1 MTDPIVL
8 LGGGIASGAAA
19 QTLRAEGY
27 DGPLVLIGAE
37 DAPPYERPPLSKDY
51 LRGETGRDDLPLPP
65 ADWYEEADVDLRLGA
80 PATAIDPGA
89 HEVEVGGG
97 DRLRYRSLLIATG
110 GRPRVFQ
117 EPSERILYLRR
128 IGDAERIR
136 DHLGEGKRLVIVGA
150 GFIGCEVAASA
161 HSIGTEVTMI
171 NGVKVPLERVLGLEM
186 GRVLREVHEERGV
199 EVVMEQMVA
208 SIEETAGGAVVEIE
222 DGRRFEGDAVVVGV
236 GMVPNTEL
244 AEEAGLDV
252 ERGILVDAACRTSAP
267 DVFAAGDVASHDH
280 PVFGRIRVEHYDN
293 ALKMGAH
300 AAKVM
305 LGSDEPFDDPH
316 WFWSDQYDQN
326 LQMAGFAFTWDDVVV
341 RGSVEDRDFTA
352 FYLSDGVVRSV
363 LAFNRGR
370 DARRGMKLVAAEAGP
385 DPQALRDDDTDLRD
399 LLPSE

>member
-19 QTLRAEGY
+19 QTLRADGY
-27 DGPLVLIGAE
+27 EGPLVLVGE
-37 DAPPYERPPLSKDY
+37 EETPPYERPPLSKAF
-51 LRGETGRDDLPLPP
+51 LRSESGRPDLPLPP
-65 ADWYEEADVDLRLGA
+65 EDWYREHDVDLRLGVR
-80 PATAIDPGA
+80 ATAIDPGA
-89 HEVEVGGG
+89 HEVRVEGG
-97 DRLRYRSLLIATG
+97 DRIRYRSLLVATG

-128 IGDAERIR
+128 IEDAERIR
-136 DHLGEGKRLVIVGA
+136 DHIGEGKRLVVVGA

-161 HSIGTEVTMI
+161 RSIGTDVTMI

-186 GRVLREVHEERGV
+186 GRVLQEIHEEHGV

-208 SIEETAGGAVVEIE
+208 SIEGTAEGATVETQ

-252 ERGILVDAACRTSAP
+252 DRGILVDAACRASAP
-267 DVFAAGDVASHDH
+267 DVLAAGDVANHAH
-280 PVFGRIRVEHYDN
+280 PIFGRVRVEHYDN

-326 LQMAGFAFTWDDVVV
+326 LQMAGFAFTWDDVIV
-341 RGSVEDRDFTA
+341 RGSVDDRDCTC
-352 FYLSDGVVRSV
+352 FYVADGVVRSV
-363 LAFNRGR
+363 LAINRPR
-370 DARRGMKLVAAEAGP
+370 DARRGMKLVAAEARP
-385 DPQALRDDDTDLRD
+385 DPEALRDDDTDLRELASAD
-399 LLPSE
+399 